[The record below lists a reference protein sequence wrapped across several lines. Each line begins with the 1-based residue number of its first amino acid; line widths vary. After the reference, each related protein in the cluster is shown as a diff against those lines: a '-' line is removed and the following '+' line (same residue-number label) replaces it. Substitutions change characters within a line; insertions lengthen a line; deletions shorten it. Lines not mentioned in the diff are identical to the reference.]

1 MAVCFEKMRE
11 GLQLL
16 ASPFQTLWDHPHP
29 SGIPRNVLPNDTH
42 GGIENVAQAVS
53 KDAMLGMDFHQKVGN
68 SKEGTSLRLPG
79 QPGLVNF
86 PNVRRFSE

>member
-16 ASPFQTLWDHPHP
+16 ASPFQTLWDHPDI

-42 GGIENVAQAVS
+42 GGIENVAQAWVN
-53 KDAMLGMDFHQKVGN
+53 KDAMLGMDFLQKVGN
-68 SKEGTSLRLPG
+68 SKGELPCHYLG
-79 QPGLVNF
+79 NPGW
-86 PNVRRFSE
+86 